1 MSRGTRRALTGLVG
15 AAVLAGVA
23 LGTWRAVRAAR
34 PAGAADVAIA
44 TGAEVTRGGRVVAR
58 VRQVVR
64 TRGRGRLPLYL
75 APAVGPTIDSVRLG
89 VLVPWRRAPTAADV
103 PPEIALVPRD
113 SVPGL
118 AAVARLV
125 VTPGEPGVLVLA
137 RPGPR

>member
-1 MSRGTRRALTGLVG
+1 MRRALTGLVS

-34 PAGAADVAIA
+34 PAGVAAA
-44 TGAEVTRGGRVVAR
+44 TDAEVTRGGRVVAR
-58 VRQVVR
+58 VTQVVR

-75 APAVGPTIDSVRLG
+75 APATGATIDSVRIG
-89 VLVPWRRAPTAADV
+89 VLVPWLRAPAAPGDTM
-103 PPEIALVPRD
+103 PRIALVPRD

-137 RPGPR
+137 QPAPRAGPR